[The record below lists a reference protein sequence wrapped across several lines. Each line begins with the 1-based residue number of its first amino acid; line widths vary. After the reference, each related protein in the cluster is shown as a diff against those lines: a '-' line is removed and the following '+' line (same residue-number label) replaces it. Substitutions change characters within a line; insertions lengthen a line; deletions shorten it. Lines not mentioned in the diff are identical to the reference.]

1 MRWILASCVLVG
13 VGLVGCIPSEPMAE
27 GELDGYWVLA
37 EDASQSA
44 EPYRPVVSGK
54 QLPSRWTVQQGS
66 SLIWS
71 TVTIV
76 RAMDKLETEPESI
89 SFSVSPEHAESV
101 IEMLDNIRDVLETLE
116 SMAESAERG
125 QTQEW
130 ASLMAQTLVK
140 IEQISRAVNV
150 GAEGGDG
157 ESEPA
162 LAAEPL
168 LRMVAVYVNE
178 NSGGELLAGLGPEE
192 IGRLRTLLTQIVLQI
207 GFDLVGKQ
215 VETDL
220 RHDIVEMMEG
230 ADAVTESED
239 ALRDLLSEQLS
250 QAPASTR
257 EAEAAGLIRGATKWG
272 PRGIRFLQAFILQWD
287 QMDSIELVFQQRGG
301 DSVLTTIINVLPD
314 KEVRLAEAVIF
325 QPTIVFRGSSRMVII
340 PKHPQTG
347 ETIVSFEPIDDGAV
361 EMRFVGLPYTAAR
374 LAGLPLASGPVRQVR
389 VFTHSPKQGDRVIHA
404 KVLMQ
409 ASDDRDDPRRMMV
422 YHDARR
428 VRLARSATAVET
440 VTDHSEQVVT
450 YFTPDRRYT
459 YRRVKGE
466 DD

>member
-1 MRWILASCVLVG
+1 MRWILVSCVLVG
-13 VGLVGCIPSEPMAE
+13 VGLVGCIPSERMAE

-44 EPYRPVVSGK
+44 REYRPVVSGK

-76 RAMDKLETEPESI
+76 RAMDKLATEPESI
-89 SFSVSPEHAESV
+89 SFSVSPEHTESV
-101 IEMLDNIRDVLETLE
+101 VEMLDNIREVLETLE
-116 SMAESAERG
+116 SLAKSAERG
-125 QTQEW
+125 QTREW

-140 IEQISRAVNV
+140 IEQISRAVHV
-150 GAEGGDG
+150 GAEGAVDG
-157 ESEPA
+157 SEPA

-192 IGRLRTLLTQIVLQI
+192 IGGLRSLLTQIVLQI

-215 VETDL
+215 VEPEL
-220 RHDIVEMMEG
+220 RHDIVAMMEG
-230 ADAVTESED
+230 ADALTEAED
-239 ALRDLLSEQLS
+239 ALQDLLSRQLS
-250 QAPASTR
+250 EAPASTR
-257 EAEAAGLIRGATKWG
+257 EAEAAGLIRGASKWG
-272 PRGIRFLQAFILQWD
+272 PRGIRFLQAFIQQWD
-287 QMDSIELVFQQRGG
+287 RMDSIEMAFQKR
-301 DSVLTTIINVLPD
+301 DDDLVLTTTINVLPD
-314 KEVRLAEAVIF
+314 EEVRLAEAVIF
-325 QPTIVFRGSSRMVII
+325 QPTIVFRGSSRMVIV

-347 ETIVSFEPIDDGAV
+347 ETIVSFEPVDGGAV
-361 EMRFVGLPYTAAR
+361 EMEFVGLPYTAAR
-374 LAGLPLASGPVRQVR
+374 LAGLPLASGAVRQVR

-404 KVLMQ
+404 EVLMQ
-409 ASDDRDDPRRMMV
+409 ASDDKTDPRRMMV
-422 YHDARR
+422 YHDARQI
-428 VRLARSATAVET
+428 RLARSAMAVDE

-450 YFTPDRRYT
+450 YFTPTRRYT
-459 YRRVKGE
+459 YRRTKGQ